1 MQTVIAPRGC
11 YLVALAR
18 EVDEGEHVEVDDE
31 TAESLIEQGWVSLRS
46 QSAKKAARRR
56 AREHATADGDDT
68 DPDEDEDADDEP
80 ASTEQP
86 AGAMPAVKE

>member
-31 TAESLIEQGWVSLRS
+31 TAESLIEQGWTSLRS
-46 QSAKKAARRR
+46 ASAKKAAARR
-56 AREHATADGDDT
+56 ARADEHDDDT
-68 DPDEDEDADDEP
+68 PETTDEP
-80 ASTEQP
+80 AETVEES
-86 AGAMPAVKE
+86 

>member
-31 TAESLIEQGWVSLRS
+31 TAESLIEQGWTSLRS
-46 QSAKKAARRR
+46 ASARRPR
-56 AREHATADGDDT
+56 PGGR
-68 DPDEDEDADDEP
+68 
-80 ASTEQP
+80 ASTTSTTATPPPTDQP
-86 AGAMPAVKE
+86 AETVEES

>member
-31 TAESLIEQGWVSLRS
+31 TAESLIEQGWTSLRS
-46 QSAKKAARRR
+46 ASAKKAGARR
-56 AREHATADGDDT
+56 ARA
-68 DPDEDEDADDEP
+68 EDEHDSQDHGGAEP
-80 ASTEQP
+80 PTDQP
-86 AGAMPAVKE
+86 AETVEES

>member
-31 TAESLIEQGWVSLRS
+31 TAESLIEQGWDVAAVGVGASK
-46 QSAKKAARRR
+46 AAARR
-56 AREHATADGDDT
+56 AR
-68 DPDEDEDADDEP
+68 ADDEHDSQDHGGAEP
-80 ASTEQP
+80 PTDQP
-86 AGAMPAVKE
+86 AETVEES

>member
-31 TAESLIEQGWVSLRS
+31 TAESLIEQGWESLRS
-46 QSAKKAARRR
+46 VSARKAAARRAR
-56 AREHATADGDDT
+56 AADDH
-68 DPDEDEDADDEP
+68 ADDEP
-80 ASTEQP
+80 RGSIEQP
-86 AGAMPAVKE
+86 AETVEE